1 MSWEIVFTRQAEKDP
16 SMIAKSPLKTKA
28 LRLLSVLEE
37 DPYCPPWEKLTDL
50 DHVYSRRINLQHRL
64 VYKVMERERT
74 VVIIRMWTHYGEN

>member
-1 MSWEIVFTRQAEKDP
+1 MSWEIVFTRQAEKDL

-37 DPYCPPWEKLTDL
+37 DPFCPPWEKLTDL

-74 VVIIRMWTHYGEN
+74 VVIIRMWTHCGEN

>member
-1 MSWEIVFTRQAEKDP
+1 MSWEIVFTRQAEKDL

-28 LRLLSVLEE
+28 LRLWSVLEE